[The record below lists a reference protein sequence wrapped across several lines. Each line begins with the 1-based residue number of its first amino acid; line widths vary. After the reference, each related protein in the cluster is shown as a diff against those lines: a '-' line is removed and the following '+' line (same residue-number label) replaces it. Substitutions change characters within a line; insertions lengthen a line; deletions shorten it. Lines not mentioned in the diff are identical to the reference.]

1 MLSLAIHCPI
11 IFLDGV
17 TLHSA
22 FDLKFGDAHVGLA
35 PKKLAEFREH
45 LQDLKVIIIDEMS
58 LVKSDVLYQ
67 IHRRL
72 MEIFQS
78 EDLFANKT
86 IMLVGDLLQ
95 LPPVKGKCIF
105 QTPNDHK
112 FATLCQEADLWKQF
126 EVFELCHNHRQGE
139 GNTWASILNEIREGI
154 VSEETISLLE
164 SRWVADDHD
173 EYTTCHVFYT
183 NADVSDHNTKML
195 NSLDSELFE
204 FAAVQSLPRG
214 YISYIQSHGTIDGT
228 QFMKTLSL
236 KVNARVVLIW
246 NVNTPDGMV
255 NGAMGTVSVLKQGMR
270 LERRRGFQLQGLRCC
285 NFL

>member
-1 MLSLAIHCPI
+1 M
-11 IFLDGV
+11 
-17 TLHSA
+17 HSA
-22 FDLKFGDAHVGLA
+22 FDLKFGDAHVGLG

-112 FATLCQEADLWKQF
+112 FETLCQEADLWKQF

-154 VSEETISLLE
+154 VSEETVRLLE
-164 SRWVADDHD
+164 RRWVADGQ
-173 EYTTCHVFYT
+173 YG
-183 NADVSDHNTKML
+183 VS
-195 NSLDSELFE
+195 
-204 FAAVQSLPRG
+204 
-214 YISYIQSHGTIDGT
+214 
-228 QFMKTLSL
+228 
-236 KVNARVVLIW
+236 
-246 NVNTPDGMV
+246 
-255 NGAMGTVSVLKQGMR
+255 
-270 LERRRGFQLQGLRCC
+270 LEAS
-285 NFL
+285 